1 MATDTQVDDPSES
14 SPLELV
20 ADAAGELF
28 ARFGLRAVLGRIWAV
43 LFLAPEPLDAESL
56 RSTLGISSGSLS
68 MGLNELIDL
77 GLVYRST
84 PSGERRFY
92 YRAEAELWSVI
103 TRIFKERE
111 RVRIAGW
118 LDRIKE
124 AEAQLGE
131 AEAAGQLDDETRHRL
146 DRVRHLV
153 RVGTFVIDLF
163 DAFVER
169 TRVEIKAAQKWLSV
183 SGKLGGEPLSRLR
196 RRINAARGR

>member
-1 MATDTQVDDPSES
+1 MSRRSVD
-14 SPLELV
+14 LV

-28 ARFGLRAVLGRIWAV
+28 GRFGLRAVLGRIWGV
-43 LFLAPEPLDAESL
+43 LFLAPEPLDAETL
-56 RSTLGISSGSLS
+56 RSVLGISSGSLS
-68 MGLNELIDL
+68 MAINELIEL
-77 GLVYRST
+77 GLVYRNT
-84 PSGERRFY
+84 PAGERRFY
-92 YRAEAELWSVI
+92 YSAEAELWSVI

-111 RVRIAGW
+111 RVRITQW

-124 AEAQLGE
+124 AESVLADLEPDGE
-131 AEAAGQLDDETRHRL
+131 LDDRERHRL
-146 DRVRHLV
+146 ERIRHLV
-153 RVGTFVIDLF
+153 RVGTFVVDLF

>member
-1 MATDTQVDDPSES
+1 MAARGKQRDAVNRRSV
-14 SPLELV
+14 ELV
-20 ADAAGELF
+20 SDAAGELF

-56 RSTLGISSGSLS
+56 RSALGVSSGSLS
-68 MGLNELIDL
+68 MGLNELIEL

-84 PSGERRFY
+84 PSGERRFF

-111 RVRIAGW
+111 RVRITDW
-118 LDRIKE
+118 LERIKE
-124 AEAQLGE
+124 AEAQL
-131 AEAAGQLDDETRHRL
+131 AELESEDQQDDETRHRL

-153 RVGTFVIDLF
+153 RVGTFVVDLF